1 MASMHERMMGGGPAA
16 GRAQAPVI
24 GAPEIQLVARDFSF
38 SPSEIT
44 VPSGTT
50 VNVVLVNEGDLLHDV
65 TIPTLGFR
73 LEAAAGSK
81 AAASLTVTSPG
92 RYEFFCSLPG
102 HQEAGMEGV
111 LEAS

>member
-1 MASMHERMMGGGPAA
+1 MASMHERMMGGGVVA
-16 GRAQAPVI
+16 GRAQAPVA
-24 GAPEIQLVARDFSF
+24 GAPEIQLVARDFSL
-38 SPSEIT
+38 SPTEIT
-44 VPSGTT
+44 IPAGTT
-50 VNVVLVNEGDLLHDV
+50 VNLVLVNDGELLHDV
-65 TIPTLGFR
+65 TIPALGFR
-73 LEAAAGSK
+73 VEAVGGSK